1 MKSKT
6 QYVCSNCGSVSVKWV
21 GRCPDC
27 GKWNTF
33 QEETI
38 IPQSSSN
45 NNSLRAYCSKP
56 EKIQE
61 IDTAEHQRIKT
72 GSEELDRVLGG
83 GIVPGSVI
91 LVGGPPGIGKSTL
104 LLQVSNT
111 RRTADQ
117 DNRTWDDPPS

>member
-45 NNSLRAYCSKP
+45 NNSLLAYGSKP

-72 GSEELDRVLGG
+72 GSE
-83 GIVPGSVI
+83 
-91 LVGGPPGIGKSTL
+91 
-104 LLQVSNT
+104 
-111 RRTADQ
+111 
-117 DNRTWDDPPS
+117 